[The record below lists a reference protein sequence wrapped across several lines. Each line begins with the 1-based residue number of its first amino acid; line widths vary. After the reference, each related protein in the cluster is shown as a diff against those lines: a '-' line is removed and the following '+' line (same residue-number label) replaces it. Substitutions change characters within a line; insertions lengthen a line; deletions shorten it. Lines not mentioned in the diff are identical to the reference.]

1 MIIEIAFAFLMGSCG
16 GMFLLLA
23 AFLAVMIV
31 QEIQESTEK

>member
-1 MIIEIAFAFLMGSCG
+1 MIAEIAFVFLAVSSGVL
-16 GMFLLLA
+16 FLVMA